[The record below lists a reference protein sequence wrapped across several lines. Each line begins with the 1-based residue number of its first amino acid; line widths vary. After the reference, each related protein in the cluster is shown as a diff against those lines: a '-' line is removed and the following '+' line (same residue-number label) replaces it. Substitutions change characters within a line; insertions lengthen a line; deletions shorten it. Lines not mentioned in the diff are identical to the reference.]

1 MTENIQFDGYDVW
14 ETMCSG
20 KPSPPDEVLINIL
33 SCRVLQFLRLCTQ
46 LLKRRHTDLN
56 GLKPSLACK
65 ILDSMI
71 SPILTYNSEVWGAF
85 VKSDFKSWDS
95 SARKPIYN
103 SVNALIYKYMHTGK
117 ASNIACTAEL
127 GKFPKIIDIN
137 KKILNYFSYFKDKDE
152 DSIVKQALK
161 ISVDPYYSGENSFYS
176 NLMKMVDY
184 YDLNCDFPCIIH

>member
-1 MTENIQFDGYDVW
+1 MPRSVAFTCVH
-14 ETMCSG
+14 TVSVC
-20 KPSPPDEVLINIL
+20 
-33 SCRVLQFLRLCTQ
+33 
-46 LLKRRHTDLN
+46 LLKRGHKDLN

-71 SPILTYNSEVWGAF
+71 SPILTYNSEVWSAF

-95 SARKPIYN
+95 SSRKPIYN

-127 GKFPKIIDIN
+127 GKFPKINDIN
-137 KKILNYFSYFKDKDE
+137 KKILNHFSYSKDKDE

-161 ISVDPYYSGENSFYS
+161 ISIDPYYSREDSFYS
-176 NLMKMVDY
+176 NLMKMVDR
-184 YDLNCDFPCIIH
+184 LRSKL